1 MIKKIFVCGLMMVS
15 LTILPNNPLLSDP
28 VDMASKPAVP
38 HDHARN
44 TLVV

>member
-1 MIKKIFVCGLMMVS
+1 MIKKIFVCGLLMTALM
-15 LTILPNNPLLSDP
+15 ILPHKPLLSDP

-38 HDHARN
+38 QDQALI